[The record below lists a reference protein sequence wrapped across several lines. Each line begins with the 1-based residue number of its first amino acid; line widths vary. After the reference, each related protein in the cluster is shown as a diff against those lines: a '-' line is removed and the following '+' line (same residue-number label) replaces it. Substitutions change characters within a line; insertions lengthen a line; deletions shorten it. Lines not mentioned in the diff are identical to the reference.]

1 MAYINGYKFT
11 TEAQAKAAVKA
22 CNTYYGI
29 PESSE
34 DVTKNWVDY
43 QYAELNE
50 PKFWYIYFDE
60 SLLPILGKPIEF
72 EVLTPPFPPIG

>member
-1 MAYINGYKFT
+1 MYINGYKYT
-11 TEAQAKAAVKA
+11 TESEAQAAQKA
-22 CNTYYGI
+22 CNDYYGI

-50 PKFWYIYFDE
+50 PKFWYIVFDE

-72 EVLTPPFPPIG
+72 EVLTPPFPPIA

>member
-1 MAYINGYKFT
+1 MYINGYKYT
-11 TEAQAKAAVKA
+11 TESEAQAAQKA
-22 CNTYYGI
+22 CNDYYGI

-50 PKFWYIYFDE
+50 PKFWYIVFDE
-60 SLLPILGKPIEF
+60 SLFPILGEPVDLEITTMP
-72 EVLTPPFPPIG
+72 LPTLA